1 MQVRYYNNGEENKID
16 GRTALMTIDTRS
28 KIDEAAVSFLFKIKI
43 YPFRRITPDND
54 SDKATARFGGPETG
68 VVKRTADSNGVV
80 ALGVD
85 LSLPGKLGG
94 LGYGHQMP
102 FRVFSFISTFI

>member
-1 MQVRYYNNGEENKID
+1 
-16 GRTALMTIDTRS
+16 MTIDTQS
-28 KIDEAAVSFLFKIKI
+28 KIDDAAVSFLFKIKI
-43 YPFRRITPDND
+43 YPFRRINP

-85 LSLPGKLGG
+85 LSLPGKMGG

-102 FRVFSFISTFI
+102 FRILSFSSTFI